1 MAPFLVKVNIP
12 VNMADVVVILVLAF
26 FLVLAAWA
34 VIRDRKNGVPT
45 CGYACGDGVCRG
57 RCGHVNTEHMSRQT
71 RREVKQTIKELKA
84 MQKK

>member
-12 VNMADVVVILVLAF
+12 VNMADVVVLLVLAF

-45 CGYACGDGVCRG
+45 CGYACGDGGCRG
-57 RCGHVNTEHMSRQT
+57 RCGHVNTGHMSRET
-71 RREVKQTIKELKA
+71 RREVKRTIKELKA

>member
-45 CGYACGDGVCRG
+45 CGYACADEVCRG
-57 RCGHVNTEHMSRQT
+57 RCGHVNTEHMSRKT
-71 RREVKQTIKELKA
+71 RREVNQTIKELKA

>member
-12 VNMADVVVILVLAF
+12 VNMADVVVLLVLAF

-71 RREVKQTIKELKA
+71 RREVKQAIKDLKA
-84 MQKK
+84 KQKK